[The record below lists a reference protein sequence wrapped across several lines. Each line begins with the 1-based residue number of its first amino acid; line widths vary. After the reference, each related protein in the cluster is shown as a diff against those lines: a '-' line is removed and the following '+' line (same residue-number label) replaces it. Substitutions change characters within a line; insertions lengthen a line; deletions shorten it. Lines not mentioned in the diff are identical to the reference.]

1 MALPDATREEL
12 IGAMRRFD
20 EERASDKWR
29 NWERDRNYD
38 YAVVHD
44 GRRYPPKRIISLAT
58 GAPENTFS
66 GGVSGAN
73 RYLERRD
80 FVVEP
85 LHPEPSD
92 GTRFGYLL
100 AVLNHVARTRPT
112 DIDAVRGQVTEAVKQ
127 LVMTRGNTIE
137 NYAESFNMRTL
148 DVSRDQFYRLVL
160 RAIQGESSA
169 LGAQIRTAKT
179 YASKLETDPTAEGR
193 LQRVLDELSAVPTVA
208 TQRTSLPELISSFV
222 GALDESG
229 LRLPDGL
236 PAAFLA
242 SVLAKPFVVLTGLS
256 GSGKTQLA
264 KKFGQWLGSARM
276 RIVPVRPDWTG
287 PEQLLGYEDA
297 LRSSPKDPRRPWFVP
312 DVLAFLLEA
321 AASFASDAPKPFVLV
336 LDEMNLAHVERYF
349 ADVLSGMESGNEIL
363 PDLERG
369 PDNLWFERGTKKL
382 AWPRNV
388 ILIGTVNVDETT
400 YSFSPKVL
408 DRAFTIEFRVDTD
421 MLPST
426 FSTEAPADL
435 VETDE
440 AFVRTFTDCLLGRSN
455 VAAPAGADQIAA
467 ELKDLHARLATHGA
481 EFGFRTFVEASR
493 FASIASAGAGLQHD
507 DIVDLIV
514 LQKILPKLHGARKRL
529 EPILLAL
536 GGFCARSRIASADP
550 TDSATEPRFTRSA
563 IKLARMLQSLR
574 NNQFAGFAEG

>member
-1 MALPDATREEL
+1 MALPDVTREEL

-20 EERASDKWR
+20 EERASDNWR
-29 NWERDRNYD
+29 NWEKDRNYD
-38 YAVVHD
+38 YAVVHN
-44 GRRYPPKRIISLAT
+44 GRRYPPKRIISIAT

-73 RYLERRD
+73 RYLEKRD

-100 AVLNHVARTRPT
+100 AILSHVAKTRPA
-112 DIDAVRGQVTEAVKQ
+112 DSDAVRGHVTEAVKQ
-127 LVMTRGNTIE
+127 LVMTRGNTVE

-148 DVSRDQFYRLVL
+148 DVSRDQFYGLVL
-160 RAIQGESSA
+160 RALQGESGE

-193 LQRVLDELSAVPTVA
+193 LQRVLDELSAVPTVT
-208 TQRTSLPELISSFV
+208 TQRSLAELISSFV
-222 GALDESG
+222 VALDESG

-264 KKFGQWLGSARM
+264 KKLGQWLGSARM

-321 AASFASDAPKPFVLV
+321 AASFASEAPKPFVLI

-369 PDNLWFERGTKKL
+369 SDNLWFERGTKKL

-388 ILIGTVNVDETT
+388 IVLGTVNVDETT

-408 DRAFTIEFRVDTD
+408 DRAFTIEFRVETS

-426 FSTEAPADL
+426 FSTRVPAEL

-440 AFVRTFTDCLLGRSN
+440 TFVRTFTDYLLGRTD
-455 VAAPAGADQIAA
+455 VAAPHGADQIAA
-467 ELKDLHARLATHGA
+467 ELKDLHARLTPHGA
-481 EFGFRTFVEASR
+481 EFGFRTFAEASR
-493 FASIASAGAGLQHD
+493 FASIAYAGAGLQHD
-507 DIVDLIV
+507 EILDLIV
-514 LQKILPKLHGARKRL
+514 LEKILPKLHGARKRL
-529 EPILLAL
+529 EPLLLAL
-536 GGFCARSRIASADP
+536 GGFCARSGIESTDP
-550 TDSATEPRFTRSA
+550 TDSVTESRFPRSA
-563 IKLARMLQSLR
+563 LKLARMLRSLR
-574 NNQFAGFAEG
+574 SNQFAGFAEG